1 MEKCV
6 RQTNQSKLSNQKVRC
21 EKKLLCMNSSQN
33 YFITETLFLYSLNLF
48 IIFIFVLGK
57 PSMPEKPFVAKDIQ
71 KTELTLTWKP
81 SQSDG
86 GSPITGYRVEK
97 RESWKSSWVEV
108 DATRPGVCE
117 LTVKRLKEGQEYF
130 FRVCAENKIG
140 QSEFLELETSVT
152 PKSPF
157 CKYIV
162 LTNVK
167 ICHHCILCHCQ

>member
-1 MEKCV
+1 
-6 RQTNQSKLSNQKVRC
+6 
-21 EKKLLCMNSSQN
+21 
-33 YFITETLFLYSLNLF
+33 
-48 IIFIFVLGK
+48 
-57 PSMPEKPFVAKDIQ
+57 MPEKPFIAKDIQ
-71 KTELTLTWKP
+71 KTEITLTWKP

-108 DATRPGVCE
+108 DTTCPSVCE
-117 LTVKRLKEGQEYF
+117 LAVKRLKEGEEYF

-157 CKYIV
+157 CKYTV

-167 ICHHCILCHCQ
+167 ICHHGILCHCL

>member
-1 MEKCV
+1 
-6 RQTNQSKLSNQKVRC
+6 
-21 EKKLLCMNSSQN
+21 MNSSQN
-33 YFITETLFLYSLNLF
+33 YFITETLFLYSLNLL

-86 GSPITGYRVEK
+86 CSPITGYRVEK